1 MRNTLLAYID
11 RFRHDRRQRA
21 MLGSVL
27 LVLAVIV
34 TLLVYWQLRLS
45 GIAMTN
51 ETYCG
56 YEEHVHTDECYEYT
70 LICELEETGHVHDES
85 CYEEQQV
92 LVCGLEETEGHTHSE
107 SCYDEEGNLVC
118 GLEEF
123 EGHTHSEACYE
134 TQTVLICGQ
143 EETPDAHVHTDE
155 CYEKTLICEL
165 EEHTHTVECLIDLTA
180 DVEDETIW
188 SATIPELTGD
198 LRTDIVAIA
207 NSQVG
212 YTESTAN
219 YSLGEDGITHYGYT
233 RYGAW
238 YGSEYADWDSI
249 FAAFCLDYAGIADE
263 FSYNAGSFAWTVDL
277 ANLGYY
283 QSADS
288 YVPSAGDLV
297 FVDTDLDG
305 RADKTAVVVSV
316 DNVFSTVT
324 AIQGNYTVTDA
335 DGNSTDAVAYVTY
348 SMTATAAPVL
358 ATISEDGETVDDVV
372 PVILGYANV
381 TYAVETTDEEAAEEE
396 ATEEVADEEEID
408 LDGETDEEI
417 TDEEIADETT
427 EPEVVGSAAVLT
439 YAGED
444 YTITVT
450 YGEDALIPEGT
461 YLVAYEYSSD
471 SETYLQRYAESA
483 AIYGWE
489 GEPTEDFRV
498 FNIGLYYDGV
508 EIEPA
513 AEIQVSI
520 TYTAAEN
527 SDSVSVTH
535 HGETAEPLYAV
546 SEYSE
551 ETGTETVTF
560 TTDGFS
566 DYSVMLASTGA
577 EENNGLTA
585 TSSNLEDV
593 ATVSWSY
600 TGATYDD
607 GSFYIDFRI
616 DFTGLSVDTITSD
629 NYTLYLTLPDGV
641 TIPSNLV
648 GYTFDGHDKSGKVA
662 FTYSF
667 VQVGD
672 TWQVVLV
679 FDESYVSSATGT
691 LVDGYVTF
699 EGLYSL
705 QDKNDGETTEINIYS
720 GDTVVITIDGDDVT
734 TDDDENWLGDISV
747 EKSSASGYSTSTNS
761 ITYTVVI
768 SSKNGTQNSI
778 SLTDAIDFANNNSNF
793 GTLSVKSITI
803 DSVKYYT
810 DYYNSSYYTGNSKD
824 VSVTN
829 TSTDGV
835 SITLDALSGTSTSV
849 NSNTQ
854 GDCYVITYTVYFNTP
869 ESGDYNT
876 SISNS
881 ATATSDTD
889 AGEIK
894 DSSEVTKN
902 AVGSSVTKTGD
913 YDADTNTITWT
924 ITYNATGANIAGK
937 ILYDYQVDGTSFAD
951 ATTGLD
957 INNSGTYEY
966 VYDTNGT
973 DIIGIKFLAVEDTDG
988 DGTADSNTNTYT
1000 ITYTTEAS
1008 AYLGSSSYTARNI
1021 VTVDNVT
1028 AYGNET
1034 VGTGGKLSKILS
1046 DSASTTKTDG
1056 TTTTR
1061 DLTWTSTVTI
1071 PVGGIKDGSYLVDYL
1086 GTSGKDYSSYTSTD
1100 TTDQWFTY
1108 SQITTL
1114 FSYLATNGLQIVGSS
1129 GTTVLSYGTDFTLYA
1144 YDATSGAWVAYGD
1157 IADNGDV
1164 YTAYQIYFLKDNDN
1178 CAGTLTLTYST
1189 TADISDVEDNSVASE
1204 TYYNS
1209 VKIGSLEAYASY
1221 TEQNTVYKTD
1231 GDNHNDDTDVTVD
1244 EDGELTWIVHLYIQA
1259 NSTETYTVT
1268 DNLPAGLTF
1277 ESAKVT
1283 INWDSATLSDDDSDG
1298 KMSANFGWITP
1309 TAIEGTVTGNSTNG
1323 TTITIDVLYDHYSQI
1338 VASGGYITITYTAT
1352 IDGLADLIADVTSGT
1367 TVTIGSYDNN
1377 VTVYYGTTKYGD
1389 DSQEQDVSYT
1399 KTDEGD
1405 TSTTDHD
1412 VVEKSGVYSSGD
1424 ATLRYEV
1431 LLNLDG
1437 EELNAGS
1444 NLTFTDI
1451 IKTYYYNS
1459 SGIEVSLQS
1468 SSVTFY
1474 QLYKIDYDE
1483 SADTGTYTD
1492 SNGVTQ
1498 TITSLS
1504 SNIYSS
1510 SSPTNTVYRYVEDET
1525 TPTYSYYYMEAVSI
1539 PWTYTAEDDGW
1550 GNYTHTI
1557 TATIPDKTSIL
1568 VIYKYDVSTSY
1579 SEGAWFSITNNAYLT
1594 GENTTTETDK
1604 TESGGQWSEEKT
1616 SGGIVSGSG
1625 ITIYKVE
1632 PNNYSATV
1640 SGAKFEFYMYDTT
1653 AGKWVQITQDKFLT
1667 GTDTTDSTKTVSNPS
1682 DDTMTS
1688 DNYLVTEDGVINISS
1703 TFTYDDGSGTA
1714 AYAYYS
1720 WYQTDTLYYIV
1731 EVEAPS
1737 GYELLNKEKVYFY
1750 WSSDNGTLTYPS
1762 DVDQYN
1768 TKIYDLN
1775 ATSLNPTVYIENQPN
1790 TSFTLVKVST
1800 TDTSVRLSGATY
1812 ALYEFHGNADTKA
1825 EDGTWTRI
1833 GTYVTDE
1840 NGEITITYNDAIYD
1854 FNHAYKLVEVESPEG
1869 YNIGYNDMETTTFYF
1884 YWSSPDTAD
1893 YPTVLPSDWASG
1905 STGTSPSEAID
1916 ISTQSASVQAT
1927 NTKTTTTVAVKKLWV
1942 NESGTDVSDSSYKT
1956 TVQLYYY
1963 VLPLDSNGNPIR
1975 TIDVSTAAQITITTA
1990 EPNTTATL
1998 FSKSLSTTIVAGDWT
2013 YGFMGGDVPNMI
2025 SALSNSDYNDIY
2037 LEFVIQGGSSP
2048 SSVTLKLQ
2056 RATDYNTI
2064 GSVSPTNVELVTT
2077 ANAGVYYYHLQYSL
2091 SAIEAALE
2099 SGYSLSDVVAIA
2111 LDTSSITDA
2120 GTIISVNV
2128 CAGAD
2133 YAVPSATVDKILD
2146 DGTSGSTYIG
2156 AYYTSDSAAS
2166 ALQEDGATIAIT
2178 YSNATSGSVLVGVE
2192 LNSTNYYK
2200 AVTVSDTS
2208 GTIYV
2213 LVSDLGIPDSV
2224 DWSSY
2229 VQVYAQYNQ
2238 WSSPIFTGTIDSIS
2252 ILIPS
2257 TSSTTATY
2265 AVVASAT
2272 SCDTYNAGTE
2282 NLTSDWTTYLTG
2294 NDSVRAALTV
2304 DGAMIY
2310 IEYDCTSVPS
2320 QATLGIQYTSNSY
2333 GDNESISIVTD
2344 YSAGSGTIA
2353 IPVSSILS
2361 GNYDTDDYNAIFLNV
2376 GSNDSGKVTIKSV
2389 SVIIPYIADAGVAPV
2404 NSTSVILYNP
2414 STGYTR
2420 DLAKGDYEYN
2430 YISKYEDEPGYTAGE
2445 IISDKDST
2453 VFTGYGFLDAI
2464 YSDVATTVS
2473 IMLENVLIDGS
2484 APSTT
2489 DLKRL
2494 ALVIQGDISVG
2505 GEGYGEICT
2514 VSPYDVV
2521 ANSDGSY
2528 TLYYS
2533 TSTMTD
2539 TLNSK
2544 GYASASDACADYNGV
2559 ALQLEIGGST
2569 LSATIS
2575 DLRVT
2580 GTVTDYYAEEALEG
2594 ESSYYTSTLYSDD
2607 VYTLDSTNNWSVAI
2621 AGLPLSYTVGDTEYA
2636 YFYYFLETAD
2646 DSYTGVDLNNYNLY
2660 TTYSQSQGENGGG
2673 EIVIVNTLVETT
2685 SAKVEKV
2692 WVDQAGNVV
2701 TDTNTAVQISDVKV
2715 ALYYYLVE
2723 DTSGT
2728 SNGTIGTYS
2737 LSDLVGENTT
2747 SYRYGTSTY
2756 QLTANNNWTLT
2767 IEGLPKYTVV
2777 GTTKYLRYYYF
2788 VEESTTVSTVS
2799 PSNAT
2804 YSQKEGVLNSDTTIT
2819 ITNVVTDEAVGYRL
2833 PSTDGTGG
2841 RIYIF
2846 IGLTLM
2852 VLALLGCAYRNI
2864 HRIRFSAVSN
2874 DTLVRKPAKPGTPNE
2889 EKCLRHQKKLSKDRN
2904 GDSRAG
2910 PKS

>member
-1 MRNTLLAYID
+1 MSMRNTLLAYID
-11 RFRHDRRQRA
+11 RFRHDRRQRV

-45 GIAMTN
+45 GVAMTN

-92 LVCGLEETEGHTHSE
+92 LVCGLEENEGHTHSE
-107 SCYDEEGNLVC
+107 SCY
-118 GLEEF
+118 
-123 EGHTHSEACYE
+123 E
-134 TQTVLICGQ
+134 TQMVLICGQ

-188 SATIPELTGD
+188 SATIPELTGN

-207 NSQVG
+207 ESQVG

-305 RADKTAVVVSV
+305 RADKTAIVVSV

-335 DGNSTDAVAYVTY
+335 DGNSTDTVAYVTY

-358 ATISEDGETVDDVV
+358 TTISEDGETVDDAA

-381 TYAVETTDEEAAEEE
+381 TYAVETMDEETDEDEVTDEE
-396 ATEEVADEEEID
+396 EVD
-408 LDGETDEEI
+408 LEGETDEEI
-417 TDEEIADETT
+417 TDEEITDETT

-535 HGETAEPLYAV
+535 HDETAEPLYAV

-566 DYSVMLASTGA
+566 DYSFMLMSTGA

-585 TSSNLEDV
+585 TSNDLEV
-593 ATVSWSY
+593 AASVAWKYTSASY
-600 TGATYDD
+600 TD
-607 GSFYIDFRI
+607 GSFDINFYV
-616 DFTGLSVDTITSD
+616 DFTGLSVSTIKD
-629 NYTLYLTLPDGV
+629 NNYTFYLTLPDGV
-641 TIPSNLV
+641 TVPTNLAYGTYV
-648 GYTFDGHDKSGKVA
+648 GYDNSGVAAFDYH
-662 FTYSF
+662 FE
-667 VQVGD
+667 QVGD
-672 TWQVVLV
+672 VWQVVIV
-679 FDESYVSSATGT
+679 FRESYVSSITGN
-691 LVDGYVTF
+691 VADGYVTF

-705 QDKNDGETTEINIYS
+705 QDKNKGETTEINVYS
-720 GDTVVITIDGDDVT
+720 GNDVIITIDGSKVD
-734 TDDDENWLGDISV
+734 TDGSENWYGDISV
-747 EKSSASGYSTSTNS
+747 TKTSSSGYSTSSKS
-761 ITYTVVI
+761 ITYTVII
-768 SSKNGTQNSI
+768 SSKSGTQNSVNLADVI
-778 SLTDAIDFANNNSNF
+778 SFVNNNSNY
-793 GTLSVKSITI
+793 GTLSVESISI
-803 DSVKYYT
+803 DSVTYYT
-810 DYYNSSYYTGNSKD
+810 DYYSDSYYTNGSTASYTDNSA
-824 VSVTN
+824 SS
-829 TSTDGV
+829 TSDLD
-835 SITLDALSGTSTSV
+835 ITLDALKGTTGNTSTYT
-849 NSNTQ
+849 N
-854 GDCYVITYTVYFNTP
+854 GDCYVVTYTVYFDAP

-881 ATATSDTD
+881 ATAKSTTD

-894 DSSEVTKN
+894 DDSTVTKN
-902 AVGSSVTKTGD
+902 AISSSVTKTGD
-913 YDADTNTITWT
+913 YDANTDTITWT
-924 ITYNATGANIAGK
+924 ITYNETGANIAGK

-951 ATTGLD
+951 ATSGLD

-973 DIIGIKFLAVEDTDG
+973 DIIGIKFLAVSDSDG
-988 DGTADSNTNTYT
+988 DGTLDTNTTTYT
-1000 ITYTTEAS
+1000 IVYTTDVS
-1008 AYLGSSSYTARNI
+1008 TYLGYSSYTAHNI

-1028 AYGNET
+1028 AYGDET
-1034 VGTGGKLSKILS
+1034 VETGGKLSKILS

-1071 PVGGIKDGSYLVDYL
+1071 PAGGIKADSYLADYL
-1086 GTSGKDYSSYTSTD
+1086 GTYGKDYSSYTSTD

-1114 FSYLATNGLQIVGSS
+1114 FSTLSSNGLQIVGSS

-1144 YDATSGAWVAYGD
+1144 YDPTVGDWVAYSD
-1157 IADNGDV
+1157 ITDNGHV
-1164 YTAYQIYFLKDNDN
+1164 YTAYQIFFLKDNGN
-1178 CAGTLTLTYST
+1178 CSGTVTLTYST
-1189 TADISDVEDNSVASE
+1189 TADISDVENNTVASE

-1221 TEQNTVYKTD
+1221 TEQNVVYKTD
-1231 GDNHNDDTDVTVD
+1231 GKNNNADSDATVD

-1259 NSTETYTVT
+1259 GSTETYTVVDT
-1268 DNLPAGLTF
+1268 LPDGLTF
-1277 ESAKVT
+1277 ESATLT
-1283 INWDSATLSDDDSDG
+1283 INYKDATLTDDDNDG
-1298 KMSANFGWITP
+1298 NMSAKFSWGIE
-1309 TAIEGTVTGNSTNG
+1309 TAVTGTVESNSVSG
-1323 TTITIDVLYDHYSQI
+1323 TDVTVYVEPDHYSELTT
-1338 VASGGYITITYTAT
+1338 SGGYVTITYKAT
-1352 IDGLADLIADVTSGT
+1352 IDGFAKMIADATAGVTID
-1367 TVTIGSYDNN
+1367 IGSYNN
-1377 VTVYYGTTKYGD
+1377 EVVVYYGTEKYGD
-1389 DSQEQDVSYT
+1389 DDQRQDVTYT
-1399 KTDEGD
+1399 ETDSGD
-1405 TSTTDHD
+1405 KGSDGHD
-1412 VVEKSGVYSSGD
+1412 IVDKSGAFSSGD

-1431 LLNLDG
+1431 LLNIDG
-1437 EELNAGS
+1437 DKLNNGT
-1444 NLTFTDI
+1444 NLTFTDVI
-1451 IKTYYYNS
+1451 ETYYTGYDGIEIELRNS
-1459 SGIEVSLQS
+1459 SVA
-1468 SSVTFY
+1468 FY
-1474 QLYKIDYDE
+1474 KLYKITYDE
-1483 SADTGTYTD
+1483 ANDTGTYTD

-1510 SSPTNTVYRYVEDET
+1510 SNPTNTVYRYVEDET
-1525 TPTYSYYYMEAVSI
+1525 TPTYSYYYMETTTIA
-1539 PWTYTAEDDGW
+1539 WTYSVDVNG

-1557 TATIPDKTSIL
+1557 TATIPDETSIL
-1568 VIYKYDVSTSY
+1568 VLYWYDMYKPGGNGSWFDVK
-1579 SEGAWFSITNNAYLT
+1579 NNATLT
-1594 GENTTTETDK
+1594 GENTTTKTDEQ
-1604 TESGGQWSEEKT
+1604 TTHDQWSEVST
-1616 SGGIVSGSG
+1616 TGGITSGSG

-1632 PNNYSATV
+1632 PDNYSIAV
-1640 SGAKFEFYMYDTT
+1640 PGAKFEFYMYDTAT
-1653 AGKWVQITQDKFLT
+1653 SKWVQITQADFMS
-1667 GTDTTDSTKTVSNPS
+1667 GTDTVDSTKTASNVS
-1682 DDTMTS
+1682 DTTMTS
-1688 DNYLVTEDGVINISS
+1688 DNYLVTSDSNGSITISS
-1703 TFTYDDGSGTA
+1703 TFTYKDGENT
-1714 AYAYYS
+1714 AYAYYD

-1737 GYELLNKEKVYFY
+1737 GYELLDKEKVYFY

-1768 TKIYDLN
+1768 TKIYDLK
-1775 ATSLNPTVYIENQPN
+1775 ATSLNPTVYVENQPN

-1833 GTYVTDE
+1833 GTYVTDK

-1854 FNHAYKLVEVESPEG
+1854 FNHAYKLVEVDSPEG

-1884 YWSSPDTAD
+1884 YWSSPDTSD
-1893 YPTVLPSDWASG
+1893 YPTVLPSDWANG
-1905 STGTSPSEAID
+1905 STGTSPSEVID

-1927 NTKTTTTVAVKKLWV
+1927 NTKTTTTVVVKKLWV
-1942 NESGTDVSDSSYKT
+1942 NESGASVSGNYKT

-1963 VLPLDSNGNPIR
+1963 ILPLDSNGNPIR
-1975 TIDVSTAAQITITTA
+1975 TIDVSTATQVTITTA
-1990 EPNTTATL
+1990 EPNEYVNL
-1998 FSKSLSTTIVAGDWT
+1998 FSKTTNKEIDSSTPYSWT
-2013 YGFMGGDVPNMI
+2013 YGFMGGDISNMTT
-2025 SALSNSDYNDIY
+2025 ALSNSDYNDIY
-2037 LEFVIQGGSSP
+2037 LEFVIKGGESP
-2048 SSVTLKLQ
+2048 SAVSLILQ
-2056 RATDYNTI
+2056 AWDYSTTI
-2064 GSVSPTNVELVTT
+2064 GTVSPTNVELVSVST
-2077 ANAGVYYYHLQYSL
+2077 AEYYYHLQYSL
-2091 SAIEAALE
+2091 SAIEAGLY
-2099 SGYSLSDVVAIA
+2099 SGYSLNDIG
-2111 LDTSSITDA
+2111 SICLSAASVGDNATLV
-2120 GTIISVNV
+2120 GVNV

-2133 YAVPSATVDKILD
+2133 YAVPSETVDKILD
-2146 DGTSGSTYIG
+2146 DSTSGSTYVG

-2166 ALQEDGATIAIT
+2166 ALQESGAVIAVN
-2178 YSNATSGSVLVGVE
+2178 YSNATTGVVRVGIEFNDGSYTSYNKEVTVTNSSGIIYVAVADLATDSGS
-2192 LNSTNYYK
+2192 NISN
-2200 AVTVSDTS
+2200 A
-2208 GTIYV
+2208 
-2213 LVSDLGIPDSV
+2213 
-2224 DWSSY
+2224 DWDDY
-2229 VQVYAQYNQ
+2229 VQVFTQYES
-2238 WSSPIFTGTIDSIS
+2238 WSSSDKFTGTIESVS
-2252 ILIPS
+2252 ILTPS
-2257 TSSTTATY
+2257 TSSTIATY
-2265 AVVASAT
+2265 AIVATTT
-2272 SCDTYNAGTE
+2272 SCDTYNKGTE

-2361 GNYDTDDYNAIFLNV
+2361 GNYDTDDYNAIFLSV
-2376 GSNDSGKVTIKSV
+2376 GQNDSGKVTIKSV
-2389 SVIIPYIADAGVAPV
+2389 SVIIPYIAEAGVAPV
-2404 NSTSVILYNP
+2404 NSTTVILYNP
-2414 STGYTR
+2414 STGYTTS
-2420 DLAKGDYEYN
+2420 LNVGDYKYN
-2430 YISKYEDEPGYTAGE
+2430 YISEYIKEPAYTAGE
-2445 IISDKDST
+2445 IISDENGT

-2473 IMLENVLIDGS
+2473 ITIKDVLIDGS
-2484 APSTT
+2484 APSTS
-2489 DLKRL
+2489 DLENL
-2494 ALVIQGDISVG
+2494 ALVIQGDISVDN
-2505 GEGYGEICT
+2505 YSAICT
-2514 VSPYDVV
+2514 VTPSVED
-2521 ANSDGSY
+2521 NNDGSY
-2528 TLYYS
+2528 TLNYS
-2533 TSTMTD
+2533 VANILGN
-2539 TLNSK
+2539 LNSK
-2544 GYASASDACADYNGV
+2544 GYATASDACADYNGV
-2559 ALQLEIGGST
+2559 ALQLEIKGST
-2569 LSATIS
+2569 FSATIS

-2580 GTVTDYYAEEALEG
+2580 GTVSDYYAEEALEG
-2594 ESSYYTSTLYSDD
+2594 KYYPSTLYSDD
-2607 VYTLDSTNNWSVAI
+2607 VYTLDSKNNWSVAI
-2621 AGLPLSYTVGDTEYA
+2621 AGLPLGYTVGDTEYA

-2646 DSYTGVDLNNYNLY
+2646 DSETGVDLDNYNLY

-2673 EIVIVNTLVETT
+2673 EIIIVNTLVETT

-2692 WVDQAGNVV
+2692 WVDQSGNVV
-2701 TDTNTAVQISDVKV
+2701 TDTNKTVQTQDVKV

-2728 SNGTIGTYS
+2728 SNGTIGTYT
-2737 LSDLVGENTT
+2737 LSQLVGEGANVT
-2747 SYRYGTSTY
+2747 SYLYGTETY
-2756 QLTANNNWTLT
+2756 QLTANNGWTKT

-2788 VEESTTVSTVS
+2788 VEVSTTLSNVSVS
-2799 PSNAT
+2799 DAV
-2804 YSQKEGVLNSDTTIT
+2804 YSQAEGVLNSDTAIT
-2819 ITNVVTDEAVGYRL
+2819 ITNVVSDDSVGYSL
-2833 PSTDGTGG
+2833 PSTGG
-2841 RIYIF
+2841 QNERIYIF
-2846 IGLTLM
+2846 FGMALM

-2864 HRIRFSAVSN
+2864 HRIRFSAASN
-2874 DTLVRKPAKPGTPNE
+2874 DTPVRKPAKPGAPSET
-2889 EKCLRHQKKLSKDRN
+2889 KLFRRQKKLSKDRN